1 MKVKVTQQNKTT
13 VTLSSLEPGDGF
25 IFDGYPCIVGESLI
39 GNYNGFVTAFNL
51 RNAKIIAIPQGQQVQ
66 LSQINVEYTV

>member
-1 MKVKVTQQNKTT
+1 MKVKVTQQNKTM
-13 VTLSSLEPGDGF
+13 VALSSLDPGEGF
-25 IFDGYPCIVGESLI
+25 IFDGFPCIVGDSLI

-51 RNAKIIAIPQGQQVQ
+51 RNAKIIAVPEGQLVQ